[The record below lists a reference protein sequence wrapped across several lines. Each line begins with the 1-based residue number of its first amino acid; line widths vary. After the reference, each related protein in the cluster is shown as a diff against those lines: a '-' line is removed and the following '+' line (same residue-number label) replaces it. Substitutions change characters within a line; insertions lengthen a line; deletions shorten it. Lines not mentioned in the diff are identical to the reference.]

1 MLLSS
6 VFGGYILAAAV
17 VPMPPQF
24 WVDFYVFGIV
34 LGAGSTVA
42 ASEVLAMPQSTV
54 SRKYRTFARS
64 NGLTVL
70 GKSGSYRLPPDS
82 GYYKRLI
89 EAFFEYRRFSGQYSY
104 VLCSSDEFSRRL
116 AVSGTDYS
124 LFPGFALFSPVML
137 PWMRDSGMLD
147 FSLSVENTP
156 DSSARQITLAG
167 EFSPLADLHLD
178 QVGSLLRGFPFQFR
192 DLVSR

>member
-1 MLLSS
+1 
-6 VFGGYILAAAV
+6 
-17 VPMPPQF
+17 MPPQF
-24 WVDFYVFGIV
+24 WIDFYVFGVV

-54 SRKYRTFARS
+54 SRKYRTFARA

-82 GYYKRLI
+82 GYFKRLI

-104 VLCSSDEFSRRL
+104 VVSCSDELSRRL
-116 AVSGTDYS
+116 AVSATDYA
-124 LFPGFALFSPVML
+124 LFPGFALFSPVLM
-137 PWMRDSGMLD
+137 PWMMDSRMLD
-147 FSLSVENTP
+147 FSLKVENTP
-156 DSSARQITLAG
+156 DSPDRQITLFG

-178 QVGSLLRGFPFQFR
+178 QVASFLRGFPYQFR